1 MLNRSRS
8 KVGEGELVEG
18 ELVEGDPEI
27 GSRRTFSR
35 TMSSPRGEEGHTKQ
49 EKLVISETEF
59 LEAFMSMKAMMEILL
74 DERAERKKKEEGS
87 SSRDA
92 EVKPE
97 EKGRVGGDGDPP
109 NTNQTFSSSHT
120 SHSNNES
127 PNMPYFKLDVK
138 FELPIYNG
146 YVDTE
151 KLDNW
156 IKQLEVY
163 CRVQGIDVFP

>member
-1 MLNRSRS
+1 MLTRSRL
-8 KVGEGELVEG
+8 KLGEG

-35 TMSSPRGEEGHTKQ
+35 TMSSPRREEGHTEP
-49 EKLVISETEF
+49 EKPFMSETEF
-59 LEAFMSMKAMMEILL
+59 LEAFMSMKSMMELL
-74 DERAERKKKEEGS
+74 LEERVERKKKEEGS

-97 EKGRVGGDGDPP
+97 EKGKAVGGDGDPP
-109 NTNQTFSSSHT
+109 YTNQTFSSSHT
-120 SHSNNES
+120 SHNAS

-146 YVDTE
+146 DVDAE
-151 KLDNW
+151 KLDNC
-156 IKQLEVY
+156 IK
-163 CRVQGIDVFP
+163 